1 MHFLL
6 VHGAFQKADVWS
18 QVIGLLEG
26 NGHYA
31 EAISLPGRGD
41 PSGVV
46 VYLQDYVEVIRKTL
60 QSSNRKWRLV
70 CHSFAGIHGAI
81 AVSESVEKIER
92 LIFLAA
98 NVAKEGE
105 TTYSLLDESFQ
116 AQLRQAVQSATGL
129 LEFPGKPTNHLFNCS
144 QYDQLS
150 EEAMKDE
157 DERIKKEVLCS
168 EPALPYY
175 GVVRYKTD
183 LWSCLEGRVK
193 YYCGTEDRAIN
204 ECQAARYAERA
215 GVSPTWIEGN
225 HQLMHSNPFGL
236 VTALTS

>member
-18 QVIGLLEG
+18 QVIGLLED

-31 EAISLPGRGD
+31 EAISLPGHGD
-41 PSGVV
+41 SSGVV
-46 VYLQDYVEVIRKTL
+46 VYLQDYVEVIRRAL
-60 QSSNRKWRLV
+60 QSSNGKWRLV

-81 AVSESVEKIER
+81 ATSESIEKIER

-116 AQLRQAVQSATGL
+116 AQLCQAVQSSTGL
-129 LEFPGKPTNHLFNCS
+129 LEFPGKPTKHLFNCS
-144 QYDQLS
+144 QYDHLS
-150 EEAMKDE
+150 KEAMKDE
-157 DERIKKEVLCS
+157 DERIKKEELCS
-168 EPALPYY
+168 EPVLPYY

-183 LWSCLEGRVK
+183 LWSCLVYRMVNSLC
-193 YYCGTEDRAIN
+193 Y
-204 ECQAARYAERA
+204 
-215 GVSPTWIEGN
+215 S
-225 HQLMHSNPFGL
+225 
-236 VTALTS
+236 